1 MAGGSSSIVL
11 LTRIRQIYISIFCL
25 KTITDCLIL
34 KLTFIIR
41 PELYG
46 VLWCGKG
53 VSKREDILFDLFRGI
68 QEQVIAKFGA
78 CIYDKFEDAID
89 DILKAVCIYLECLI
103 FFMTPCLPSLTNM
116 Y

>member
-1 MAGGSSSIVL
+1 M
-11 LTRIRQIYISIFCL
+11 FCL

-53 VSKREDILFDLFRGI
+53 VSKREEIPFDLFCGI
-68 QEQVIAKFGA
+68 QEQVRTKFRA
-78 CIYDKFEDAID
+78 FIYNKFQDAID
-89 DILKAVCIYLECLI
+89 EILKAVCIYLERLV
-103 FFMTPCLPSLTNM
+103 FFITPCLPSLTNI